1 MIVLI
6 KLKVHVF
13 SQASGL
19 VTEVKYKIKYTGN
32 RWNFS
37 DINNIVLVQMFAY
50 LSYCGCFSLHQNVY
64 ANHIVNCTI
73 DVCFVFETLYI
84 CLPFLF

>member
-37 DINNIVLVQMFAY
+37 DINHIVLVQMFAY
-50 LSYCGCFSLHQNVY
+50 LSYCGCFSLHQNVRKPY
-64 ANHIVNCTI
+64 SELHN
-73 DVCFVFETLYI
+73 
-84 CLPFLF
+84 